1 MVKRQTFDST
11 QLTRRAEDLIAA
23 ASNRYRITVQVAN
36 RAKRRRYEDFDN
48 MDDHQMMKPV
58 MRAIFEMSDELTQPE
73 IIGDI

>member
-1 MVKRQTFDST
+1 
-11 QLTRRAEDLIAA
+11 
-23 ASNRYRITVQVAN
+23 
-36 RAKRRRYEDFDN
+36 